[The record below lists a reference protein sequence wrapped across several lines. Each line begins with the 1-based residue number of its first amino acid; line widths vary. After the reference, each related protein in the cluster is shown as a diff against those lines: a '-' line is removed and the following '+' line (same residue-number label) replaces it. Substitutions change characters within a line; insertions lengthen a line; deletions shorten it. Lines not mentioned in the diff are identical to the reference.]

1 MFNFFNKSVQI
12 YSPVKGNFK
21 YREEINDPVFS
32 QGLMG
37 PTFAVEP
44 LDNKIYAPMDSVVGT
59 VFPTKHALGLVHKN
73 GIEMILHI
81 GIDTVELK
89 GEGFNVFVKEG
100 DSVKKGD
107 LLMEVDFDLLKNNGY
122 QTDVIVAITQS
133 KNTVFDASN
142 SVDNTVVVGKCE

>member
-1 MFNFFNKSVQI
+1 MFSFFNKSVAI

-21 YREEINDPVFS
+21 KCSDIKDPVFS

-44 LDNKIYAPMDSVVGT
+44 LDNKIYAPMEGTIST
-59 VFPTKHALGLVHKN
+59 VFPTKHAMGLVHKN
-73 GIEMILHI
+73 GIEMILHV

-89 GEGFNVFVKEG
+89 GAGFNVFVKEG
-100 DSVKKGD
+100 DNVKKGD
-107 LLMEVDFDLLKNNGY
+107 LLMEVDFDFLKNNGY

-133 KNTVFDASN
+133 KKTMFDSAD
-142 SVDNTVVVGKCE
+142 SVDNMVVVGKCE